1 MKKTIFSILLTALIV
16 YLLSMLIFFTPKT
29 KAWGSMPNPIDLLAI
44 CCESSIEACCHI
56 SCTDQ
61 ICPGGGAACQAL
73 NAIEIDR
80 CRVDCVRDL
89 RAFCRAFDSD
99 D

>member
-1 MKKTIFSILLTALIV
+1 MKKTILSILLTASIV
-16 YLLSMLIFFTPKT
+16 YLLSMLIFLPSNT

-44 CCESSIEACCHI
+44 CCETSIEGCCHI

-80 CRVDCVRDL
+80 CKEECVRDM
-89 RAFCRAFDSD
+89 RAFCSALNSD